1 MYVVL
6 SVLLII
12 ACLLLGMV
20 ILVQNPREGGT
31 LAGFGAGFSS
41 RFMGIQQTADIL
53 EKATWILM
61 GIIAFLV
68 IVMGLFL

>member
-1 MYVVL
+1 MYAVL

-12 ACLLLGMV
+12 ACILLALV

-31 LAGFGAGFSS
+31 LAGFGAGFSM

-53 EKATWILM
+53 EKTTWILM
-61 GIIAFLV
+61 GIIALV
-68 IVMGLFL
+68 VMAMGLFL